1 MTIEDAGTGEPAA
14 PAPSRTAGEG
24 SLAQPTRHPVAWR
37 ESQFLD
43 EAALMHELERVYDL
57 CHGCRRCFSLC
68 NAFPLLFD
76 AIDASS
82 TGELDGVDR
91 KVFFEVA
98 DHCYLCDMCYM
109 SKCPYVPPHPWN
121 IDFPHLML
129 RAKAF
134 TFQRGETPLR
144 DKVLSATDMV
154 GRLAGIPV
162 VAQAVNAFNHTKFGR
177 RVLDK
182 ALGVDATAPVPDYHS
197 TSGRTRVARG
207 HRADA
212 IPVTASAETRGKVA
226 MFTTCYC
233 NRNEPDLAEDLA
245 VVFRHNAIPVTNV
258 AREQCCGMPKL
269 ELGDLESIARAKE
282 VNVPAL
288 AAMVDQGYDLV
299 APVPSC
305 VLMFKQELPL
315 LFPEDPQVGK
325 VRDAMFDPFEYL
337 ALRHQ
342 AGLLR
347 TDFAKTL
354 GKVSYHVACHVRV
367 QNLGLKTRDV
377 LKLVPGTEIE
387 PIERCSGHNGTYGV
401 KKEFREVSMKI
412 GRPVFTKVRNAAA
425 DHYASDCPMAGHQ
438 IESGLGPGPR
448 PPTHPLK
455 LLRIAYGL

>member
-1 MTIEDAGTGEPAA
+1 MMNDTTTPRNAPAA
-14 PAPSRTAGEG
+14 GAREG
-24 SLAQPTRHPVAWR
+24 SLAQPTRHALEWR
-37 ESQFLD
+37 SPEFYD
-43 EAALMHELERVYDL
+43 EPALMHELERVYEL

-82 TGELDGVDR
+82 TGELDAVDR
-91 KVFFEVA
+91 KVFWEVA

-129 RAKAF
+129 RAKAVQF
-134 TFQRGETPLR
+134 RKGGARLR
-144 DKVLSATDMV
+144 DKVLSSTDAV
-154 GRLAGIPV
+154 GALAGIPV
-162 VAQAVNAFNHTKFGR
+162 VAQVVNKVNDTKVGR
-177 RVLDK
+177 RVL
-182 ALGVDATAPVPDYHS
+182 ARTLGVHPEAPIPDYHS
-197 TSGRTRVARG
+197 TSGRKRVE
-207 HRADA
+207 RAHEPGA
-212 IPVTASAETRGKVA
+212 IPVRATAETRGQVA
-226 MFTTCYC
+226 LFATCYC
-233 NRNEPDLAEDLA
+233 NRNEPDVADDLA
-245 VVFRHNAIPVTNV
+245 VVFRHNGIPVTVV
-258 AREQCCGMPKL
+258 AQERCCGMPKL
-269 ELGDLESIARAKE
+269 ELGDLESIERAKQ

-288 AAMVDQGYDLV
+288 AAMIDRGYDLV

-315 LFPEDPQVGK
+315 LFPEDADVRK
-325 VRDAMFDPFEYL
+325 VQEAMFDPFEYL

-347 TDFAKTL
+347 TDFARPL
-354 GKVSYHVACHVRV
+354 GKVSYHVPCHLRV

-377 LKLVPGTEIE
+377 LALVPGTEIE

-401 KKEFREVSMKI
+401 KLEYRETSMKI
-412 GRPVFTKVRNAAA
+412 GRPVFNKVRNAAP

-438 IESGLGPGPR
+438 IESGLGAGAP

-455 LLRIAYGL
+455 LLRLAYGL